1 MTVISLQP
9 PPQPAQ
15 FGRRQNT
22 SQLAPGPTTTAPS
35 TTSSPARNPGSFS
48 RQTAHAMA
56 QLHAQ
61 YAEASS
67 SRTDPNGGIH
77 SSEAGHVLSG
87 PWQPT
92 ANGTRT
98 VSPGVPSRRPSSAPG
113 DKQGGP
119 STDGGHSDD
128 EVSSAVARP
137 KPPLLRSKSEH
148 GLRHDDPDDVDEGH
162 YEWGA
167 RHGFEDHYQSEDIIS
182 QLANNW
188 YMYFTDKR
196 HETTGKPKSPT
207 FEIQDWRMRDRL
219 KTVSAALV
227 ICLNIGVEPPDQL
240 RTVPGAKL
248 EAWQDPTVPPVGKAL
263 ENIGKSLQAQ
273 YETMAIRTR
282 YKQYLD
288 PSIEE
293 TKKFSISLRRNAK
306 DERVLFHYNGHG
318 VPKPTASGEI
328 WVFNKNYTQYIP
340 VSLYDLQQWLQA
352 PTIFVWDCSEAGNI
366 LKNYHRF
373 VEKHEHEEE
382 EQALKD
388 PNYEKMSFRPYIHL
402 AACDTKENLPTN
414 PLLPAD
420 LFTCCLTTP
429 IEMALWFFVLQ
440 NPLKT
445 NLTPERAK
453 KLPGR
458 LQERRTPLGE
468 LNWIFTAITD
478 TIAWTTLPRPLF
490 RKFFRQDL
498 MVAALFRNFLLAQR
512 IMPVYGCHPQS
523 YPELPDTRRHPL
535 WDSWDHAVDMALAQ
549 LPMLEK
555 KETEGVPYEYVNS
568 TFFTEQLTAFEIYL
582 TRGDALSQKPPEQ
595 LPVVLQVLLSQQ
607 HRLRA
612 LILLG
617 RFLDLGPWAVQL
629 ALSIGIF
636 PYVLKLLQSAAQELK
651 PVMVFIWTRV
661 LAVDISCQ
669 QDLIKDNGYTYF
681 AAIMKPQETLPV
693 VGVVL
698 DEHKAMCAFILAML
712 CKGFKPG
719 QIVCNSTDIMTYCLQ
734 YIAHPENPLLRQW
747 SCLCISQL
755 WSDLPEAKW
764 RGIREN
770 AHLKLSFLIRD
781 PCPEV
786 RAAMAYAMT
795 TFLGI
800 PDVTD
805 EVARI
810 EEGIAWAMLELA
822 TDGSPLVRK
831 ELLVFFSHF
840 VLRYESKFLVAAYEQ
855 LLEEKEYL
863 LFPPPEDG
871 LDHKM
876 GLHYARRENRER
888 DGTIKPTAFG
898 VAHNS
903 VFAACWK
910 HINIMSVDPHP
921 EVQRDATTILDY
933 VHHALLHSPVGSQAQ
948 ALMDDILRRARKV
961 SRGDMSQRSSVAG
974 TRTAAAQPMPPPGL
988 LKRTA
993 SYLFGPLMGTL
1004 DGSSATSAPPAPPG
1018 LQRTMS
1024 QRSRKG
1030 PGLENGPPEQNDRAS
1045 SPASYHVAPEPL
1057 CAGYKERK
1065 PDEMPSLPLVS
1076 TFLDWST
1083 EYFREPQ
1090 MKVPEAEEPGSHE
1103 YNERLWRRS
1112 RNEAVLRETQPQKTH
1127 ARTHRWNNQIGVI
1140 SNGSQPS
1147 KMVFHQFENYVAVAD
1162 DGNTIAVWDWNAN
1175 GRKSRFSNGNPEG
1188 SRISD
1193 MRFINEDDQAL
1204 LMTGSSDGVI
1214 RVYRNYDSDEGVEL
1228 ASAWRALTHMVPSN
1242 VNSGMVFEWQ
1252 QVNGQVLVAGDERVI
1267 RIWNAGQEMCTHE
1280 IPARSGS
1287 CVTSLTTDQ
1296 MTGNIFVAGFGDGA
1310 IRVFDARMKPQETM
1324 VRKWKDESR
1333 QWVRSVHMQRG
1344 GQRELLSASR
1354 NGKVHLWDIRMEQPL
1369 KTFQTTRD
1377 VLRTASTHEHLPVFA
1392 VGTSAHLV
1400 KVFDFDGNELSR
1412 LEPYSSFLQGHKGTP
1427 IAATAFHPHRM
1438 LLGCAAR
1445 GDNYISLYT
1454 CGNERVGPF

>member
-1 MTVISLQP
+1 MSHLQ
-9 PPQPAQ
+9 
-15 FGRRQNT
+15 
-22 SQLAPGPTTTAPS
+22 
-35 TTSSPARNPGSFS
+35 
-48 RQTAHAMA
+48 
-56 QLHAQ
+56 AQ
-61 YAEASS
+61 YAEASASASASTSTSQPNRSMNGAS
-67 SRTDPNGGIH
+67 SAHAPARPGQLLANDRRLT
-77 SSEAGHVLSG
+77 S
-87 PWQPT
+87 PT
-92 ANGTRT
+92 
-98 VSPGVPSRRPSSAPG
+98 PPSAQRPSSAPG
-113 DKQGGP
+113 DNQPVAP
-119 STDGGHSDD
+119 SNHADSGSV
-128 EVSSAVARP
+128 EENRPVSTRP
-137 KPPLLRSKSEH
+137 AKPPLLRSKSEH
-148 GLRHDDPDDVDEGH
+148 RPRHDEADDKAEEEYYDL
-162 YEWGA
+162 GA
-167 RHGFEDHYQSEDIIS
+167 RHGFEDHYLSEDIIA

-196 HETTGKPKSPT
+196 HETTGKPKSPA
-207 FEIQDWRMRDRL
+207 FELQDWRMRDRL
-219 KTVSAALV
+219 KTVSAAITV
-227 ICLNIGVEPPDQL
+227 CLNIGVEPPDQL
-240 RTVPGAKL
+240 RTTPGAKL
-248 EAWQDPTVPPVGKAL
+248 EAWQDPTIPPVGKAL
-263 ENIGKSLQAQ
+263 ENIGKALQAQ
-273 YETMAIRTR
+273 YENLALRTR

-293 TKKFSISLRRNAK
+293 TKKFCISFRRNAK

-340 VSLYDLQQWLQA
+340 VTLYDLQQWLQA

-366 LKNYHRF
+366 LRNYHKF
-373 VEKHEHEEE
+373 VEKHEQEEK
-382 EQALKD
+382 EQMLKD
-388 PNYEKMSFRPYIHL
+388 PNYEKTNYRPYIHL
-402 AACDTKENLPTN
+402 AACDSKENLPTN

-445 NLTPERAK
+445 NITPERAR

-512 IMPVYGCHPQS
+512 IMPVYGCTPKS

-535 WDSWDHAVDMALAQ
+535 WESWDLAVDMALAQ
-549 LPMLEK
+549 LPMLERR
-555 KETEGVPYEYVNS
+555 EQEGIPYEYVNS

-582 TRGDALSQKPPEQ
+582 TRGDAVSQKPPEQ

-681 AAIMKPQETLPV
+681 AAIMKPQETFPV
-693 VGVVL
+693 VGVVLL

-719 QIVCNSTDIMTYCLQ
+719 QIVCNSTDIMTYCLHH
-734 YIAHPENPLLRQW
+734 IEHPENTLLRQW

-755 WSDLPEAKW
+755 WSDLPDAKW

-770 AHLKLSFLIRD
+770 AHQKLSYLIKD

-800 PDVTD
+800 PDLTD

-822 TDGSPLVRK
+822 TDGSPIVRK
-831 ELLVFFSHF
+831 ELLVFLSHF
-840 VLRYESKFLVAAYEQ
+840 VLRYENKFLVAAYEQ
-855 LLEEKEYL
+855 LLEEKEYQ

-888 DGTIKPTAFG
+888 DGTISPSAFG
-898 VAHNS
+898 VAHDS

-910 HINIMSVDPHP
+910 HINILSVDPHP
-921 EVQRDATTILDY
+921 EVQRDATTIMDY
-933 VHHALLHSPVGSQAQ
+933 VHHALLHSPVGAQAQ
-948 ALMDDILRRARKV
+948 SLMDEILRRSTKV
-961 SRGDMSQRSSVAG
+961 SRGDTSQRPTVTGS
-974 TRTAAAQPMPPPGL
+974 RTAAAQPMPAPGL

-993 SYLFGPLMGTL
+993 SYLFGPLIGTL
-1004 DGSSATSAPPAPPG
+1004 DASSNGPTPPATPG
-1018 LQRTMS
+1018 MQRSFS

-1030 PGLENGPPEQNDRAS
+1030 PGLDSAPPEQHDQAAPPSN
-1045 SPASYHVAPEPL
+1045 YHVANEPL
-1057 CAGYKERK
+1057 CAGYKERDPK
-1065 PDEMPSLPLVS
+1065 ETPTLPLVS
-1076 TFLDWST
+1076 TFLEWST

-1090 MKVPEAEEPGSHE
+1090 MKAPEAEEPGSNE

-1112 RNEAVLRETQPQKTH
+1112 RNEAVMRETQPQKTY
-1127 ARTHRWNNQIGVI
+1127 ARTHKWNSQAGVI
-1140 SNGSQPS
+1140 MTGSQPS
-1147 KMVFHQFENYVAVAD
+1147 KMTFHQFENHVAVAD
-1162 DGNTIAVWDWNAN
+1162 DGNTITVWDWKTNT
-1175 GRKSRFSNGNPEG
+1175 RKSRFSNGNPEG
-1188 SRISD
+1188 SKISD

-1214 RVYRNYDSDEGVEL
+1214 RIYNKYDSDENVEL

-1267 RIWNAGQEMCTHE
+1267 RIWNAGHEMCTNE

-1287 CVTSLTTDQ
+1287 CVTSLTSDQ

-1310 IRVFDARMKPQETM
+1310 VRVFDTRLKPQESM
-1324 VRKWKDESR
+1324 VRKWKDENR

-1354 NGKVHLWDIRMEQPL
+1354 NGKVNLWDIRMEQPL
-1369 KTFQTTRD
+1369 KAFQTTKD

-1392 VGTSAHLV
+1392 IGTSAHLV
-1400 KVFDFDGNELSR
+1400 KVFDFDGHEITR
-1412 LEPYSSFLQGHKGTP
+1412 LEPYSGFLGHKAAP
-1427 IAATAFHPHRM
+1427 LAATAFHPHRM

-1445 GDNYISLYT
+1445 GDNHVSLYT